1 MPYKDPLQKK
11 ANDKRRAERARIRR
25 MEDPEYRQK
34 ESEARKRWYES
45 KYKGDA
51 EYRRL
56 KNAKRVPMKYGMSLS
71 DYQALLAA
79 QDHKCLICGVVHIDE
94 TGGRLVIDH
103 DHQKDV
109 TGVRGLL
116 CNTCNLGL
124 GLFKDS
130 PDLLKAAAV
139 YLEQRQ

>member
-1 MPYKDPLQKK
+1 
-11 ANDKRRAERARIRR
+11 

-71 DYQALLAA
+71 DYQTLLAA
-79 QDHKCLICGVVHIDE
+79 QDHKCLICGVAHRDE
-94 TGGRLVIDH
+94 NGGRLVIDH

-130 PDLLKAAAV
+130 PELLKAAAV